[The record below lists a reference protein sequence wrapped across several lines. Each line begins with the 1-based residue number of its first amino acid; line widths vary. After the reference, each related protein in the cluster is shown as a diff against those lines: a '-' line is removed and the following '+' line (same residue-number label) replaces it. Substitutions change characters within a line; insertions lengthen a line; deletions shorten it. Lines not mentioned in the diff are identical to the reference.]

1 MRPGCS
7 MTGPAP
13 QSARTSAKRA
23 SSLQK
28 LAGCSSDQAYSSGYS
43 RSCVPRRAFTQPMK
57 RVRFASA
64 MRAGEG
70 RHSSDIE
77 SSAVRDS
84 SARFR
89 AGRFAAMLQ
98 RLVVRPR
105 AAFGC
110 GPGDDLVRI
119 LDVAG
124 LAVDAV
130 GGVDLQPPPAV
141 AVVHHLVDARRAEAL
156 ARIAEFPGA
165 AFS

>member
-28 LAGCSSDQAYSSGYS
+28 LAGSASDQAYSSAYS
-43 RSCVPRRAFTQPMK
+43 RSCVPRRAFTQLVK

-64 MRAGEG
+64 MRVGEG

-89 AGRFAAMLQ
+89 AGRSLQCYNDWQLGPEPPSGAVQVMIWYGSLMSQAFQWPQLAAL
-98 RLVVRPR
+98 
-105 AAFGC
+105 
-110 GPGDDLVRI
+110 
-119 LDVAG
+119 
-124 LAVDAV
+124 
-130 GGVDLQPPPAV
+130 
-141 AVVHHLVDARRAEAL
+141 
-156 ARIAEFPGA
+156 
-165 AFS
+165 